1 MKCFKSKKEFKINC
15 CYFGL
20 FLAYFEQK
28 WAKNVFFVIFSKT
41 VSFGQNLT
49 LPMCSL
55 GNSLSENVT
64 FIYFYE
70 FVKKLCYK
78 IKMPKRDV

>member
-1 MKCFKSKKEFKINC
+1 MGCFKSKKEFKINFWNFC
-15 CYFGL
+15 L

-28 WAKNVFFVIFSKT
+28 VAKNVFFVIFSET

-49 LPMCSL
+49 LPMCSSW
-55 GNSLSENVT
+55 NSLLEMYT
-64 FIYFYE
+64 FMYFYE

-78 IKMPKRDV
+78 I

>member
-1 MKCFKSKKEFKINC
+1 MGCFKSKKEFKINFWNFC
-15 CYFGL
+15 P

-28 WAKNVFFVIFSKT
+28 VAKNVFFV
-41 VSFGQNLT
+41 
-49 LPMCSL
+49 
-55 GNSLSENVT
+55 T
-64 FIYFYE
+64 FLKNRVLVKIWHYQCVLHESPFLKMYTFMYFYE